1 MELRQIASFAVDHTK
16 LDPGMYTSRV
26 DGDVV
31 TYDVRMKKPNAGEY
45 FTTGAGHSME
55 RLFATYVRSGAWS
68 DHVVYVGPMGCRTGF
83 YILVRDMSEEQAI
96 KLVQDSMD
104 FIAAYDGPIPGATE
118 KECGNYRDQDLE
130 GARKLASDMAKV
142 LVGWTPERLVYNK

>member
-31 TYDVRMKKPNAGEY
+31 TYDVRMKKPNAGDY

-55 RLFATYVRSGAWS
+55 HLFATYVRSGAWS

-83 YILVRDMSEEQAI
+83 YILVRDIERGTGDQAR
-96 KLVQDSMD
+96 
-104 FIAAYDGPIPGATE
+104 PGLH
-118 KECGNYRDQDLE
+118 GLHRRIRRPHPRRDRE
-130 GARKLASDMAKV
+130 GMR
-142 LVGWTPERLVYNK
+142 